1 MNQKRKTML
10 KDLINLLYPLQC
22 LACRKNL
29 HENEFLICLE
39 CLFHLPKT
47 NFHNDPL
54 NAVCK
59 LFWGRA
65 EVEMAT
71 AFLFFSKAGKVQHLI
86 HQLKYSKKPEIGVFL
101 GKLFGK
107 DLLKSPK
114 FQEIDVI
121 VPVPLHP
128 RKTKIRGYNQS
139 EKIAIGLS
147 QTMNVPVDISSF
159 VRRTNTETQT
169 RKNRFS
175 RWENVKEVFAV
186 NDENALKNKHILL
199 VDDVITTGATIEG
212 CIRKL
217 TAIEGTRVSVVS
229 LAIPTN

>member
-1 MNQKRKTML
+1 ML
-10 KDLINLLYPLQC
+10 KDLLNLLYPLQC

-29 HENEFLICLE
+29 HQNETLICLD

-47 NFHNDPL
+47 NFHNDSN
-54 NAVCK
+54 NAVCQ

-71 AFLFFSKAGKVQHLI
+71 AFLFFTKSGRVQHLI
-86 HQLKYSKKPEIGVFL
+86 HQLKYSKKPGIGVYL

-107 DLLKSPK
+107 DLLKSPN
-114 FQEIDVI
+114 FQQIDVI
-121 VPVPLHP
+121 IPVPLHP
-128 RKTKIRGYNQS
+128 KRTKVRGYNQS
-139 EKIAIGLS
+139 EKISDGLS
-147 QTMNVPVDISSF
+147 QTMKIPVDTTSF

-175 RWENVKEVFAV
+175 RWENVKEVFSV
-186 NDENALKNKHILL
+186 EDENALKNKHILL
-199 VDDVITTGATIEG
+199 VDDVITTGATIES

-229 LAIPTN
+229 LAFPTT

>member
-1 MNQKRKTML
+1 ML

-22 LACRKNL
+22 FACRKNL
-29 HENEFLICLE
+29 HQNEFLICLE

-47 NFHNDPL
+47 NFQNDL
-54 NAVCK
+54 SNAVSK

-65 EVEMAT
+65 KVEMAT
-71 AFLFFSKAGKVQHLI
+71 AFLFFTKAGKVQHLI

-107 DLLKSPK
+107 DLRKSPN
-114 FQEIDVI
+114 FQKIDVI
-121 VPVPLHP
+121 IPVPLHP
-128 RKTKIRGYNQS
+128 KKTKFRGYNQS
-139 EKIAIGLS
+139 EKIAVGLS
-147 QTMNVPVDISSF
+147 QTMDISVDTTSF
-159 VRRTNTETQT
+159 VRRTETETQT

-186 NDENALKNKHILL
+186 DDENALKNKHILL

-217 TAIEGTRVSVVS
+217 TAIEGVRVSVVS
-229 LAIPTN
+229 LAFPAN

>member
-1 MNQKRKTML
+1 ML

-22 LACRKNL
+22 LACRKVL
-29 HENEFLICLE
+29 HQNESLICLE

-47 NFHNDPL
+47 NFQNDL
-54 NAVCK
+54 SNAVSQ

-65 EVEMAT
+65 KVEMAT

-86 HQLKYSKKPEIGVFL
+86 HQLKYSKKPEIGVYL

-107 DLLKSPK
+107 DLVKSPN
-114 FQEIDVI
+114 FQQIDVI

-128 RKTKIRGYNQS
+128 KRAKVRGYNQS
-139 EKIAIGLS
+139 EKIAVGLS
-147 QTMNVPVDISSF
+147 QTMKIPVDTSSF

-186 NDENALKNKHILL
+186 HDENALKNKHILL

-229 LAIPTN
+229 LAFPTN

>member
-1 MNQKRKTML
+1 ML

-29 HENEFLICLE
+29 YQNESVICLE

-47 NFHNDPL
+47 NFHNDWS
-54 NAVCK
+54 NAVSQ

-65 EVEMAT
+65 KVEIAT
-71 AFLFFSKAGKVQHLI
+71 AFLFFTKAGKVQHLI
-86 HQLKYSKKPEIGVFL
+86 HQLKYGKKPEIGVFL

-107 DLLKSPK
+107 DLRKSPN

-121 VPVPLHP
+121 IPVPLHP
-128 RKTKIRGYNQS
+128 KRAKFRGYNQS
-139 EKIAIGLS
+139 EKIAVGLS
-147 QTMNVPVDISSF
+147 QTMNVPVDTTSF
-159 VRRTNTETQT
+159 VRRTETDTQT

-186 NDENALKNKHILL
+186 DDENALKNKHILL

-217 TAIEGTRVSVVS
+217 TAIEGVRVSVVS
-229 LAIPTN
+229 LAFPTT

>member
-1 MNQKRKTML
+1 ML

-29 HENEFLICLE
+29 HQNESLICLE
-39 CLFHLPKT
+39 CLFHLPRT
-47 NFHNDPL
+47 NFHNDTN
-54 NAVCK
+54 NAVSQ

-65 EVEMAT
+65 KVETAT
-71 AFLFFSKAGKVQHLI
+71 AFLFFTKSGKVQHLV
-86 HQLKYSKKPEIGVFL
+86 HQLKYSKKPEIGVYL

-107 DLLKSPK
+107 DLRKSSG
-114 FQEIDVI
+114 FQTIDVI

-128 RKTKIRGYNQS
+128 RRAKVRGYNQS
-139 EKIAIGLS
+139 EKIAVGMS
-147 QTMNVPVDISSF
+147 QTMNIPVDTSSF

-186 NDENALKNKHILL
+186 NNENALKNKHILL

-229 LAIPTN
+229 LAVPTN

>member
-1 MNQKRKTML
+1 ML

-29 HENEFLICLE
+29 HQNESLICLE
-39 CLFHLPKT
+39 CLFHLPRT
-47 NFHNDPL
+47 NFHNDTN
-54 NAVCK
+54 NAVSQ

-65 EVEMAT
+65 KVETAT
-71 AFLFFSKAGKVQHLI
+71 AFLFFTKSGKVQHLV
-86 HQLKYSKKPEIGVFL
+86 HQLKYSKKPEIGVYL

-107 DLLKSPK
+107 DLRKSSG
-114 FQEIDVI
+114 FQTIDVI

-128 RKTKIRGYNQS
+128 RRAKVRGYNQS
-139 EKIAIGLS
+139 EKIAVGMS
-147 QTMNVPVDISSF
+147 QTMNIPVDTSSF

-186 NDENALKNKHILL
+186 NNENALKNKHILL

-217 TAIEGTRVSVVS
+217 TAIEGARVSVVS
-229 LAIPTN
+229 LAVPTN